1 MNEPTTLPI
10 LAIMG
15 RKGGTSKTTLAT
27 NLSVEAERN
36 GHTVALIDLDPQAS
50 AAKWKDDREAETP
63 AVIEIPASRLEK
75 WLEIAKANGATL
87 AIIDTPAKLDGEE
100 LDIIEASS
108 VVMIPCQPSKADVE
122 AIKTTVSLTKSC
134 QKPGFIVLT
143 RVPHNTDL
151 DMHARKVIRSEYE
164 ITCAPCQIT
173 SRVGYVHAYNSS
185 LSVVELEPNSKNA
198 DEIRALYKYLAKQ
211 MEI

>member
-1 MNEPTTLPI
+1 MNEHTPMPVI
-10 LAIMG
+10 SIMG
-15 RKGGTSKTTLAT
+15 RKGGTAKTTLAT

-50 AAKWKDDREAETP
+50 AAKWTDDREAETP

-75 WLEIAKANGATL
+75 WLEIASDNGATL

-100 LDIIEASS
+100 LAIIAASS
-108 VVMIPCQPSKADVE
+108 LVMIPCQPSKADVE
-122 AIKTTVSLTKSC
+122 AIKSTVSFTKSS
-134 QKPGFIVLT
+134 QKPGFVVLT
-143 RVPHNTDL
+143 RVPPNTDL
-151 DMHARKVIRSEYE
+151 DFHARKVIRSEYE

-185 LSVVELEPNSKNA
+185 LSVVELEPKSKNA
-198 DEIRALYKYLAKQ
+198 DEIRALYKYLVKQ